1 MMAPILD
8 HLDRLAD
15 EHPDKLLYSYLDVN
29 GDPIESYT
37 YASFLHRAQAIA
49 GHLRKEGHFAAGDR
63 ILLAYP
69 PGLEMICAFF
79 GCVRAGLIPVPV
91 YPPSSRGFQSA
102 LYKMVHI
109 AKDCHAAGILTNID
123 YQASLKTNLARSG
136 VTASGVDVDYISGL
150 PWIATEDFVDT
161 ISGQPPVD
169 PSKILF
175 LQYTSGSTMEPK
187 GVIVTH
193 ENILN
198 TCPLVIDHPA
208 PVVVSW
214 LPQYHDMGL
223 IGCYLY
229 PALKGG
235 TTYGF
240 APMDFIQR
248 PILWFNAITTYHATA
263 TAAPN
268 FAFDYCLRAGRLSK
282 ESLEACDLSS
292 LRVLMCAAEPVK
304 PDTYTRFLEAF
315 QSYGLKSESF
325 YVAYGLAENTLA
337 VSLGGRNIVSV
348 NKHVFALGKARMT
361 TEVSEIAGA
370 TQIVSCGTPLP
381 GLDVKIVDPE
391 GHFALKPERI
401 GEIWVAGSGKCQGYW
416 NNPELTLRQFRA
428 RLVDDTPYDDG
439 YLRTG
444 DMGFIHKG
452 ELYVCGRIKDMII
465 LRGQNYYPQDIE
477 HVVEKSSSLIRHNC
491 VAAFQVQEDSEPA
504 LAIVAEVKNP
514 RALPEARKIAA
525 AIRNYLNVEVAVI
538 SLIAP
543 RAIPRTSSGKIMR
556 HKTKQMWLQGQFT
569 VLSDFS
575 REKDAGN
582 SPSDCDMH
590 SSFAE
595 LKARYNLTGLESYN
609 LVEAGL
615 DSLDLVVFM
624 HELKE
629 LLKDKGAELLA
640 RQVDIGVIQ
649 RVSVAELFGLAEQL
663 ERAPEEALVHLRHS
677 LAAFREEQCA
687 AEKQMMSN
695 DRKLIFEPPAPSPM
709 PEIPMLNRVL
719 LTGGTG
725 FIGPFIMKSLLE
737 QTQAKIYVLVRS
749 SDEKQGR
756 QRLRAAMDSMGPCG
770 AGMMEMF
777 EARVIPV
784 CGDLGQPKLG
794 LMQDV
799 WDYLASEIDTVFH
812 NGATV
817 NYLLN
822 YDLMRNA
829 NVLGTNEVVR
839 LAFAGRLKE
848 FNYVSTTFVF
858 GWAVKSVLY
867 ETDLNENMELLD
879 FGYSQSKWVAEQ
891 VVVDARSRGL
901 SARIFRPALVSPSV
915 TGGGNN
921 FDIAV
926 RLVAFMVNHGIG
938 VDTLNQV
945 SFVPADIAANNIV
958 AISTTPGTA
967 NKTYHVTRDDYSN
980 MTDITGLITKAT
992 GRRFERFSL
1001 PAFVPE
1007 LIRRCRK
1014 EDLLFPLLDFLV
1026 GSVDNIS
1033 AMEFKRYDSSSYQMA
1048 RDASVWGKADPSLE
1062 DTVNGILKFMYRKG
1076 IISVAAR
1083 EVNAVSPIC
1092 EREPNIETHR
1102 RGTDCGAHC
1111 LQCMAD
1117 AGDPECIEEIPK
1129 IEASEQR
1136 WDYRGVNKRNGLF
1149 YKSS

>member
-1 MMAPILD
+1 MMASILD

-37 YASFLHRAQAIA
+37 YASFLHRTQAIA
-49 GHLRKEGHFAAGDR
+49 GHLRKDGRFAAGDR
-63 ILLAYP
+63 LLLAYP

-109 AKDCHAAGILTNID
+109 AKDCQAAGILTSRD

-136 VTASGVDVDYISGL
+136 VSASGVDVDYISSL

-161 ISGQPPVD
+161 ISDQPPVD

-248 PILWFNAITTYHATA
+248 PILWFDTITAYHATA

-268 FAFDYCLRAGRLSK
+268 FAYDYCLRAGRLSK

-348 NKHVFALGKARMT
+348 NKRAFALGKARMT
-361 TEVSEIAGA
+361 TEVSEIDGA
-370 TQIVSCGTPLP
+370 TQIISCGTPLP

-416 NNPELTLRQFRA
+416 NNPELTLKQFRA

-444 DMGFIHKG
+444 DMGFMHDG

-477 HVVEKSSSLIRHNC
+477 HVVEKSSGLIRHNC
-491 VAAFQVQEDSEPA
+491 VAAFQIQEDSEPA

-514 RALPEARKIAA
+514 KALPEARKIAA
-525 AIRNYLNVEVAVI
+525 AVRNYLNVEVAMI

-569 VLSDFS
+569 VLSEFS

-582 SPSDCDMH
+582 APCDSGMH
-590 SSFAE
+590 STFAE
-595 LKARYNLTGLESYN
+595 LKARYNLTGKESYN

-629 LLKDKGAELLA
+629 LLKDKGAEMLA

-677 LAAFREEQCA
+677 LAAFREEQRA
-687 AEKQMMSN
+687 AEKA
-695 DRKLIFEPPAPSPM
+695 DD
-709 PEIPMLNRVL
+709 
-719 LTGGTG
+719 
-725 FIGPFIMKSLLE
+725 E
-737 QTQAKIYVLVRS
+737 Q
-749 SDEKQGR
+749 R
-756 QRLRAAMDSMGPCG
+756 QEAHLRASG
-770 AGMMEMF
+770 
-777 EARVIPV
+777 
-784 CGDLGQPKLG
+784 
-794 LMQDV
+794 
-799 WDYLASEIDTVFH
+799 
-812 NGATV
+812 
-817 NYLLN
+817 
-822 YDLMRNA
+822 
-829 NVLGTNEVVR
+829 
-839 LAFAGRLKE
+839 AFARAG
-848 FNYVSTTFVF
+848 
-858 GWAVKSVLY
+858 
-867 ETDLNENMELLD
+867 D
-879 FGYSQSKWVAEQ
+879 
-891 VVVDARSRGL
+891 
-901 SARIFRPALVSPSV
+901 
-915 TGGGNN
+915 
-921 FDIAV
+921 
-926 RLVAFMVNHGIG
+926 
-938 VDTLNQV
+938 
-945 SFVPADIAANNIV
+945 
-958 AISTTPGTA
+958 
-967 NKTYHVTRDDYSN
+967 
-980 MTDITGLITKAT
+980 
-992 GRRFERFSL
+992 
-1001 PAFVPE
+1001 
-1007 LIRRCRK
+1007 
-1014 EDLLFPLLDFLV
+1014 
-1026 GSVDNIS
+1026 
-1033 AMEFKRYDSSSYQMA
+1033 
-1048 RDASVWGKADPSLE
+1048 
-1062 DTVNGILKFMYRKG
+1062 
-1076 IISVAAR
+1076 
-1083 EVNAVSPIC
+1083 
-1092 EREPNIETHR
+1092 
-1102 RGTDCGAHC
+1102 
-1111 LQCMAD
+1111 AD
-1117 AGDPECIEEIPK
+1117 A
-1129 IEASEQR
+1129 
-1136 WDYRGVNKRNGLF
+1136 
-1149 YKSS
+1149 

>member
-8 HLDRLAD
+8 HLDRLAE
-15 EHPDKLLYSYLDVN
+15 EHPDKLLFSYLDVN
-29 GDPIESYT
+29 GDPIENYT
-37 YASFLHRAQAIA
+37 YASFLQRVETIA
-49 GHLRKEGHFAAGDR
+49 GHLWKDGRFAAGNR
-63 ILLAYP
+63 LLLAYP

-102 LYKMVHI
+102 VYKMVHI

-136 VTASGVDVDYISGL
+136 VTASGVDIDYISGL
-150 PWIATEDFVDT
+150 PWIATEDFVDA
-161 ISGQPPVD
+161 ISDRSAVD

-240 APMDFIQR
+240 ASMDFIQR
-248 PILWFNAITTYHATA
+248 PILWFDAMTTYHASA

-268 FAFDYCLRAGRLSK
+268 FAYDYCLRAGRLSK

-315 QSYGLKSESF
+315 QPYGLKSESF

-337 VSLGGRNIVSV
+337 VSLGGRNMVSV
-348 NKHVFALGKARMT
+348 NKRALALGKARMT
-361 TEVSEIAGA
+361 TEVSEIGGA

-391 GHFALKPERI
+391 GHLPLKPERI

-416 NNPELTLRQFRA
+416 NNPELALRQFRA

-477 HVVEKSSSLIRHNC
+477 HVVEKSSNLFRHNC

-556 HKTKQMWLQGQFT
+556 HKTKQMWLRDQFT

-575 REKDAGN
+575 REKDAGI
-582 SPSDCDMH
+582 SPSDPDMH

-595 LKARYNLTGLESYN
+595 LKARYGLTGLESYS

-629 LLKDKGAELLA
+629 LLKDKGAEMLA

-649 RVSVAELFGLAEQL
+649 RVGVAELFGLAEQL
-663 ERAPEEALVHLRHS
+663 KRAPEEALVHLRHS
-677 LAAFREEQCA
+677 LAAFREEQRN

-695 DRKLIFEPPAPSPM
+695 DRKLIFEPPAPLPV
-709 PEIPMLNRVL
+709 PETPVLNQVL

-737 QTQAKIYVLVRS
+737 QTRAKIYVLVRS

-756 QRLRAAMDSMGPCG
+756 QRLRAAMESMGPCG
-770 AGMMEMF
+770 VGLMEMF

-784 CGDLGQPKLG
+784 SGDLAQPKLG

-817 NYLLN
+817 NYLFN
-822 YDLMRNA
+822 YDLMRDA

-839 LAFAGRLKE
+839 LAFEGRPKE

-858 GWAVKSVLY
+858 GWAVKSVLH

-891 VVVDARSRGL
+891 GVVDRGSRGL
-901 SARIFRPALVSPSV
+901 STRIFRPALVSPSV

-938 VDTLNQV
+938 VDALNQV
-945 SFVPADIAANNIV
+945 SFVPADIVANNIV
-958 AISTTPGTA
+958 AISTTPGTE
-967 NKTYHVTRDDYSN
+967 NKTYHVVRDDYAN
-980 MTDITGLITKAT
+980 MLDITGLITQAT
-992 GRRFERFSL
+992 GRQFEIFSISD
-1001 PAFVPE
+1001 FVPE

-1033 AMEFKRYDSSSYQMA
+1033 AMEFKRYDNSCYQAA
-1048 RDASVWGKADPSLE
+1048 RDASKWGKADPSLE
-1062 DTVNGILKFMYRKG
+1062 DTVNGILKFMHRKG
-1076 IISVAAR
+1076 IISIAAR
-1083 EVNAVSPIC
+1083 ESSAVSPPDTNLAC
-1092 EREPNIETHR
+1092 
-1102 RGTDCGAHC
+1102 TD
-1111 LQCMAD
+1111 
-1117 AGDPECIEEIPK
+1117 
-1129 IEASEQR
+1129 AS
-1136 WDYRGVNKRNGLF
+1136 
-1149 YKSS
+1149 